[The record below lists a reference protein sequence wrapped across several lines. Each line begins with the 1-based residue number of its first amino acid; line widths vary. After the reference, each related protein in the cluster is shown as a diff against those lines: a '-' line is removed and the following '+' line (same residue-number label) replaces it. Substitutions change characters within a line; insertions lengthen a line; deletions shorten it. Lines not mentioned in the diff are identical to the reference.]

1 MTSLVH
7 SEFNWPLI
15 FLEFA
20 QIFNSKFYALPKN
33 SPCIVCF
40 CLWLYDHLG
49 CVLKLN
55 MNSCLGDICTVFPPK
70 DYCRCPIYCKHCLDC
85 IQAVTPLN
93 SAKEKRNQTMSK
105 NHQNPKIIPI
115 LSLHYMENIVR
126 MMKLKSYRKR
136 KWQS

>member
-1 MTSLVH
+1 MVGILGETMS
-7 SEFNWPLI
+7 SEIHFKFNWPLI

-20 QIFNSKFYALPKN
+20 QTFNSKFYALPKN
-33 SPCIVCF
+33 SPCIACF

-85 IQAVTPLN
+85 IQAATPLN
-93 SAKEKRNQTMSK
+93 SAKEKEIK
-105 NHQNPKIIPI
+105 PWVKIIKI
-115 LSLHYMENIVR
+115 L
-126 MMKLKSYRKR
+126 KLYLNSSCITQKILLDAKCA
-136 KWQS
+136 